1 MKPDWATANPIV
13 ASASALR
20 AGVLAKPAAPAAI
33 REDISMEARVIGA
46 ILLERGEAVGP
57 YVITCDWSEISS
69 KTRDS

>member
-1 MKPDWATANPIV
+1 
-13 ASASALR
+13 
-20 AGVLAKPAAPAAI
+20 VLAKPAAPAAI

-46 ILLERGEAVGP
+46 ILFERGEAVGP